1 VLTVHSLTLDHVA
14 GVDHAHLDLPP
25 SGVVVVHGPNEM
37 GKTTLLTA
45 FRLLLSEVPVTSKAK
60 RVRDLK
66 SASQDVAST
75 ISAELTVG
83 DHRLTVTKSFNKGSG
98 GCELVVTSPRRENL
112 TGRQAAERFNSL
124 LSTEVDAGLLD
135 ALTIDQ
141 GESLDILAAAGIRS
155 LEQALGD
162 SDAASGTADTAG
174 GPGVGAG
181 AGTGSGDDQ
190 GAAALIAAVAD
201 EDARYYTK
209 TGQPAR
215 ELKTARAALAGA
227 VAAEDTARQRYDRAQ
242 GIITDLER
250 LRGEKDDIARQEPE
264 AVRAAGEAAEALE
277 AGRRAAEELDR
288 HRGALTAARDRM
300 QVADQRRDAR
310 ADQIRALTD
319 AEAEV
324 GELTAT
330 VERAVTAAEEE
341 QAQSEGLR
349 TRLAAARRES
359 WVARAWSTWLAAR
372 QRHRDL
378 TDTLADLTGRCD
390 RAAEISAAV
399 EDRDRALRA
408 DPATPQAL
416 EDLRRSAE
424 RLARA
429 VTVRDTASTTVHV
442 SGPVD
447 GGATVD
453 GVPLDFDDSGED
465 GAGSATVHATARR
478 ELQLGEYTVTVIPAR
493 DVHEADDDVDR
504 ATADHDRRLAAL
516 GAADVSAAE
525 DLGRHRNALEEELR
539 ELRLSL
545 AQATGDRTV
554 AELVAARDRA
564 AAEVEAAA
572 QEMTDALDRLREE
585 DPDGEV
591 GFDGI
596 PVGAVTDPDAVTAT
610 ADDLRA
616 LSDAAARRAESLQE
630 ELDTAT
636 RAGAVVRLEGR
647 RREHARSVS
656 VRDRLSA
663 ALQAAR
669 EETSDSDLDRVVDER
684 RAAVQEAEAAC
695 AAAAEKAGDVDVDDL
710 AALADAAAARVRRLR
725 ERAVATGNALSEASG
740 KLSEHGGVAEDLAET
755 RTTRQRA
762 EREARRVER
771 QAAAAHLLHTTVQAA
786 LTAAR
791 ERYEAPFRGTFE
803 KLARTLYGAPVDFEF
818 NADLTVAR
826 RSFQGVSLDT
836 AQLSGGAR
844 EQLSVLTRLAVADLV
859 GGGDAVPVFIDDAL
873 GFSDR
878 GRIGRMNLV
887 LDALGRDHQIIVL
900 TCDVARFEGIAGAE
914 FVPMEQ
920 VRAGA

>member
-1 VLTVHSLTLDHVA
+1 MLTVHSLTLDHVA

-45 FRLLLSEVPVTSKAK
+45 FRLLLSEVPVSSKAK

-112 TGRQAAERFNSL
+112 TGRQAAERFSSL
-124 LSTEVDAGLLD
+124 LSTEVDTGLLK

-162 SDAASGTADTAG
+162 DDAVSGTADGADTAD
-174 GPGVGAG
+174 GAG
-181 AGTGSGDDQ
+181 AGSGDDQ
-190 GAAALIAAVAD
+190 GAAALIGAVA
-201 EDARYYTK
+201 EENARYYTK

-215 ELKTARAALAGA
+215 ELRTARAALAEA
-227 VAAEDTARQRYDRAQ
+227 IDAEDGARQRYDRAQ
-242 GIITDLER
+242 GIIADLER
-250 LRGEKDDIARQEPE
+250 LRGEKDDIARQEPG
-264 AVRAAGEAAEALE
+264 AVRAAGDAAESLS

-288 HRGALTAARDRM
+288 HRSALTAARERL

-310 ADQIRALTD
+310 ADQIRALADAD
-319 AEAEV
+319 AEVE
-324 GELTAT
+324 ELTAT

-341 QAQSEGLR
+341 QARSEGLR
-349 TRLAAARRES
+349 TRLTATRRES

-372 QRHRDL
+372 QRHREHAG
-378 TDTLADLTGRCD
+378 TLADLTGRCD

-399 EDRDRALRA
+399 DDRDRALRA

-424 RLARA
+424 RLAQA
-429 VTVRDTASTTVHV
+429 VTVRNTASTTVHV

-447 GGATVD
+447 GRATVD
-453 GVPLDFDDSGED
+453 GVPLDLDGSGED

-478 ELQLGEYTVTVIPAR
+478 DLQLGDYTVTVIPAR

-504 ATADHDRRLAAL
+504 ATADHNRRLTAL

-525 DLGRHRNALEEELR
+525 DLGRRRSVLEEELR

-545 AQATGDRTV
+545 AQVTGDRTV
-554 AELVAARDRA
+554 AELAAARDRA
-564 AAEVEAAA
+564 AAEVGVAA
-572 QEMTDALDRLREE
+572 QDMTEALDRLREE
-585 DPDGEV
+585 DPDDEV
-591 GFDGI
+591 GVDGI
-596 PVGAVTDPDAVTAT
+596 PVGAVTDPESVSAT
-610 ADDLRA
+610 ADDLRS

-647 RREHARSVS
+647 RRELARSVS

-669 EETSDSDLDRVVDER
+669 EETPDSDLDRVVDER
-684 RAAVQEAEAAC
+684 RAAVQDAEEACTAAE
-695 AAAAEKAGDVDVDDL
+695 EKAGDVDVDDL
-710 AALADAAAARVRRLR
+710 AALADAAAVRVRRLR

-740 KLSEHGGVAEDLAET
+740 KLSQHGGVAEDLAET

-771 QAAAAHLLHTTVQAA
+771 QAAAAHLLHTTVQQA

-818 NADLTVAR
+818 DADLTVAR

>member
-1 VLTVHSLTLDHVA
+1 
-14 GVDHAHLDLPP
+14 
-25 SGVVVVHGPNEM
+25 EM

-66 SASQDVAST
+66 SASQDVSST
-75 ISAELTVG
+75 ISADLTVG

-124 LSTEVDAGLLD
+124 LSTEVDTGLLD

-162 SDAASGTADTAG
+162 SDAASGTADD
-174 GPGVGAG
+174 AG

-250 LRGEKDDIARQEPE
+250 LRGEKDDIARQEPD

-288 HRGALTAARDRM
+288 HRDALAAARERL

-310 ADQIRALTD
+310 ADQIRALAD

-330 VERAVTAAEEE
+330 VERAVSAAEEE

-378 TDTLADLTGRCD
+378 TGTLADLTGRCD

-493 DVHEADDDVDR
+493 EVHEADDDVDR

-554 AELVAARDRA
+554 AELAAARDRA
-564 AAEVEAAA
+564 AAEVEVAA

-596 PVGAVTDPDAVTAT
+596 PVGAATDPDAVTAT

-755 RTTRQRA
+755 RTTRQR
-762 EREARRVER
+762 
-771 QAAAAHLLHTTVQAA
+771 
-786 LTAAR
+786 
-791 ERYEAPFRGTFE
+791 
-803 KLARTLYGAPVDFEF
+803 
-818 NADLTVAR
+818 
-826 RSFQGVSLDT
+826 
-836 AQLSGGAR
+836 
-844 EQLSVLTRLAVADLV
+844 
-859 GGGDAVPVFIDDAL
+859 
-873 GFSDR
+873 
-878 GRIGRMNLV
+878 
-887 LDALGRDHQIIVL
+887 
-900 TCDVARFEGIAGAE
+900 
-914 FVPMEQ
+914 
-920 VRAGA
+920 

>member
-124 LSTEVDAGLLD
+124 LSTEVDTGLLD

-162 SDAASGTADTAG
+162 SDAAPGTADTAG

-227 VAAEDTARQRYDRAQ
+227 VDAEDTARQRYDRAQ

-310 ADQIRALTD
+310 ADQIRALADAD
-319 AEAEV
+319 AEVE
-324 GELTAT
+324 ELTAT

-341 QAQSEGLR
+341 QARSEGLR
-349 TRLAAARRES
+349 TRLTATRRES

-372 QRHRDL
+372 QRHREHAG
-378 TDTLADLTGRCD
+378 TLADLTGRCD

-399 EDRDRALRA
+399 DDRDRALRA

-424 RLARA
+424 RLAQA
-429 VTVRDTASTTVHV
+429 VTVRNTASTTVHV

-447 GGATVD
+447 GRATVD
-453 GVPLDFDDSGED
+453 GVPLDLDGSGED

-478 ELQLGEYTVTVIPAR
+478 DLQLGDYTVTVIPAR

-504 ATADHDRRLAAL
+504 ATADHNRRLTAL

-525 DLGRHRNALEEELR
+525 DLGRRRSVLEEELR

-545 AQATGDRTV
+545 AQVTGDRTV
-554 AELVAARDRA
+554 AELAAARDRA
-564 AAEVEAAA
+564 AAEVGVAA
-572 QEMTDALDRLREE
+572 QDMTEALDRLREE
-585 DPDGEV
+585 DPDDEV
-591 GFDGI
+591 GVDGI
-596 PVGAVTDPDAVTAT
+596 PVGAVTDPESVSAT
-610 ADDLRA
+610 ADDLRS

-647 RREHARSVS
+647 RRELARSVS

-669 EETSDSDLDRVVDER
+669 EETPDSDLDRVVDER
-684 RAAVQEAEAAC
+684 RAAVQDAEEACTAAE
-695 AAAAEKAGDVDVDDL
+695 EKAGDVDVDDL
-710 AALADAAAARVRRLR
+710 AALADAAAVRVRRLR

-740 KLSEHGGVAEDLAET
+740 KLSQHGGVAEDLAET

-771 QAAAAHLLHTTVQAA
+771 QAAAAHLLHTTVQQA

-818 NADLTVAR
+818 DADLTVAR

>member
-1 VLTVHSLTLDHVA
+1 MLTVHSLTLDHVA

-45 FRLLLSEVPVTSKAK
+45 FRLLLSEVPVSSKAK

-112 TGRQAAERFNSL
+112 TGRQAAERFSSL
-124 LSTEVDAGLLD
+124 LSTEVDTGLLK

-162 SDAASGTADTAG
+162 DDAVSGTADGADTAD
-174 GPGVGAG
+174 GAG
-181 AGTGSGDDQ
+181 AGSGDDQ
-190 GAAALIAAVAD
+190 GAAALIGAVA
-201 EDARYYTK
+201 EENARYYTK

-215 ELKTARAALAGA
+215 ELRTARAALAEA
-227 VAAEDTARQRYDRAQ
+227 IDAEDGARQRYDRAQ
-242 GIITDLER
+242 GIIADLER
-250 LRGEKDDIARQEPE
+250 LRGEKDDIARQEPG
-264 AVRAAGEAAEALE
+264 AVRAAGDAAESLA

-288 HRGALTAARDRM
+288 HRSALTAARERL

-310 ADQIRALTD
+310 ADQIRALADAD
-319 AEAEV
+319 AEVE
-324 GELTAT
+324 ELTAT

-341 QAQSEGLR
+341 QARSEGLR
-349 TRLAAARRES
+349 TRLTATRRES

-372 QRHRDL
+372 QRHREHAG
-378 TDTLADLTGRCD
+378 TLADLTGRCD

-399 EDRDRALRA
+399 DDRDRALRA

-424 RLARA
+424 RLAQA
-429 VTVRDTASTTVHV
+429 VTVRNTASTTVHV

-447 GGATVD
+447 GRATVD
-453 GVPLDFDDSGED
+453 GVPLDLDGSGED

-478 ELQLGEYTVTVIPAR
+478 DLQLGDYTVTVIPAR

-504 ATADHDRRLAAL
+504 ATADHNRRLTAL

-525 DLGRHRNALEEELR
+525 DLGRRRSVLEEELR

-545 AQATGDRTV
+545 AQVTGDRTV
-554 AELVAARDRA
+554 AELAAARDRA
-564 AAEVEAAA
+564 AAEVGVAA
-572 QEMTDALDRLREE
+572 QDMTEALDRLREE
-585 DPDGEV
+585 DPDDEV
-591 GFDGI
+591 GVDGI
-596 PVGAVTDPDAVTAT
+596 PVGAVTDPESVSAT
-610 ADDLRA
+610 ADDLRS

-647 RREHARSVS
+647 RRELARSVS

-669 EETSDSDLDRVVDER
+669 EETPDSDLDRVVDER
-684 RAAVQEAEAAC
+684 RAAVQDAEEACTAAE
-695 AAAAEKAGDVDVDDL
+695 EKAGDVDVDDL
-710 AALADAAAARVRRLR
+710 AALADAAAVRVRRLR

-740 KLSEHGGVAEDLAET
+740 KLSQHGGVAEDLAET

-771 QAAAAHLLHTTVQAA
+771 QAAAAHLLHTTVQQA

-818 NADLTVAR
+818 DADLTVAR

>member
-14 GVDHAHLDLPP
+14 GVDHAHLDLPS

-45 FRLLLSEVPVTSKAK
+45 FRLLLSEVPVSSKAK

-75 ISAELTVG
+75 VSAELTVG

-98 GCELVVTSPRRENL
+98 GCELVVTAPRRENL

-124 LSTEVDAGLLD
+124 LSTEVDTGLLD

-162 SDAASGTADTAG
+162 DDAASGTTDDAG
-174 GPGVGAG
+174 TVDDAG
-181 AGTGSGDDQ
+181 AGIGSGDDQ

-215 ELKTARAALAGA
+215 ELRTVRAALAGA
-227 VAAEDTARQRYDRAQ
+227 VDAEDTARQRYDRAQ

-288 HRGALTAARDRM
+288 HRDALTAARERL

-310 ADQIRALTD
+310 ADQIRALAD

-330 VERAVTAAEEE
+330 VERAVSAAEEE

-349 TRLAAARRES
+349 TRLAAARRQS

-378 TDTLADLTGRCD
+378 TGTLADLTGRCD

-465 GAGSATVHATARR
+465 GAGRATVHATARR
-478 ELQLGEYTVTVIPAR
+478 ELRLGDYTVAVIPAR

-525 DLGRHRNALEEELR
+525 DLGRDRSDLEEELR

-545 AQATGDRTV
+545 AQVTGDRTV
-554 AELVAARDRA
+554 AELVAGRDRA
-564 AAEVEAAA
+564 SAEVGVAA

-616 LSDAAARRAESLQE
+616 QSDAAARRAESLQE
-630 ELDTAT
+630 ALDTAT

-669 EETSDSDLDRVVDER
+669 EETPDNDLDRVVDER
-684 RAAVQEAEAAC
+684 RAAVPEAVAAC
-695 AAAAEKAGDVDVDDL
+695 TAAAEKAGDVDVDDF

-818 NADLTVAR
+818 NPDLTVAR

>member
-1 VLTVHSLTLDHVA
+1 MLTVHSLTLDHVA

-45 FRLLLSEVPVTSKAK
+45 FRLLLSEVPVSSKAK

-112 TGRQAAERFNSL
+112 TGRQAAERFSSL
-124 LSTEVDAGLLD
+124 LSTEVDAGLLK

-162 SDAASGTADTAG
+162 DDAVSGTADGADTAD
-174 GPGVGAG
+174 GAG
-181 AGTGSGDDQ
+181 AGSGDDQ
-190 GAAALIAAVAD
+190 GAAALIGAVA
-201 EDARYYTK
+201 EENARYYTK

-215 ELKTARAALAGA
+215 ELRTARAALAEA
-227 VAAEDTARQRYDRAQ
+227 IDAEDGARQRYDRAQ
-242 GIITDLER
+242 GIIADLER
-250 LRGEKDDIARQEPE
+250 LRGEKDDIARQEPG
-264 AVRAAGEAAEALE
+264 AVRAAGDAAESLA

-288 HRGALTAARDRM
+288 HRSALTAARERL

-310 ADQIRALTD
+310 ADQIRALADAD
-319 AEAEV
+319 AEVE
-324 GELTAT
+324 ELTAT

-341 QAQSEGLR
+341 QARSEGLR
-349 TRLAAARRES
+349 TRLTATRRES

-372 QRHRDL
+372 QRHREHAG
-378 TDTLADLTGRCD
+378 TLADLTGRCD

-399 EDRDRALRA
+399 DDRDRALRA

-424 RLARA
+424 RLAQA
-429 VTVRDTASTTVHV
+429 VTVRNTASTTVHV

-447 GGATVD
+447 GRATVD
-453 GVPLDFDDSGED
+453 GVPLDLDGSGED

-478 ELQLGEYTVTVIPAR
+478 DLQLGDYTVTVIPAR

-504 ATADHDRRLAAL
+504 ATADHNRRLTAL

-525 DLGRHRNALEEELR
+525 DLGRRRSVLEEELR

-545 AQATGDRTV
+545 AQVTGDRTV
-554 AELVAARDRA
+554 AELAAARDRA
-564 AAEVEAAA
+564 AAEVGVAA
-572 QEMTDALDRLREE
+572 QDMTEALDRLREE
-585 DPDGEV
+585 DPDDEV
-591 GFDGI
+591 GVDGI
-596 PVGAVTDPDAVTAT
+596 PVGAVTDPESVSAT
-610 ADDLRA
+610 ADDLRS

-647 RREHARSVS
+647 RRELARSVS

-669 EETSDSDLDRVVDER
+669 EETPDSDLDRVVDER
-684 RAAVQEAEAAC
+684 RAAVQDAEEACTAAE
-695 AAAAEKAGDVDVDDL
+695 EKAGDVDVDDL
-710 AALADAAAARVRRLR
+710 AALADAAAVRVRRLR

-740 KLSEHGGVAEDLAET
+740 KLSQHGGVAEDLAET

-771 QAAAAHLLHTTVQAA
+771 QAAAAHLLHTTVQQA

-818 NADLTVAR
+818 DADLTVAR